1 VQDDAPPDRRQ
12 PDAEAARVPCSIH
25 LKETNGN
32 GSIPPVMA
40 KEVVAIAKRYAVV
53 RFGSAVFVTGLHAPS
68 LF

>member
-12 PDAEAARVPCSIH
+12 PDAEASRVPCSIH

-40 KEVVAIAKRYAVV
+40 KEVVAIAKGYAVV
-53 RFGSAVFVTGLHAPS
+53 RF
-68 LF
+68 